1 MFFSG
6 PWHLGLIT
14 EAGGADIEGKW
25 AIAPMPKKVTGT
37 SFVGGSNLVV
47 FKDSPNKDAAWAFV
61 QFMSDPANQ
70 VAWYTEATVLPAVQS
85 AWDDPALAGD
95 ENVATFGT
103 QLEDTKAPP
112 PISDLERGL
121 DLDQR
126 QPRTGHDRGPRPG
139 RRGEGHGG
147 GSHRDRHGPVA
158 VTQRVDP
165 VGPPRPTGSVRDA
178 AAAPALAGALGA
190 WRRDANPASAFGR
203 T

>member
-1 MFFSG
+1 MAGTHPMFFSG

-112 PISDLERGL
+112 PIPTWNEVSTSINDNLERVTTG
-121 DLDQR
+121 DL
-126 QPRTGHDRGPRPG
+126 
-139 RRGEGHGG
+139 
-147 GSHRDRHGPVA
+147 
-158 VTQRVDP
+158 
-165 VGPPRPTGSVRDA
+165 
-178 AAAPALAGALGA
+178 APADGAKAMEEEATAIGT
-190 WRRDANPASAFGR
+190 GQ
-203 T
+203 